1 MISIEKA
8 MEIYYEKFPNRVI
21 TGVLD
26 VGDEFVFK
34 STEKDGEM
42 IYASPIAINK
52 ENGAISSFFP
62 PMNREKLKNAKEVT
76 ITPK

>member
-8 MEIYYEKFPNRVI
+8 IEIYYEKFPNRVI

-34 STEKDGEM
+34 ATEKDGEM
-42 IYASPIAINK
+42 IYASPIAIDK
-52 ENGAISSFFP
+52 ENGTISSFFP

-76 ITPK
+76 ITPQ